1 MSIKAYG
8 QSSWRGRTVTV
19 ATMEEFLAENGYVSN
34 FSATRLRHEILSLRP
49 TEGGTGKA
57 KNRYPAPY

>member
-19 ATMEEFLAENGYVSN
+19 ATMEEFRTENGYVSN
-34 FSATRLRHEILSLRP
+34 FSETRLHHEIYLSDPR
-49 TEGGTGKA
+49 KV
-57 KNRYPAPY
+57 APEK

>member
-34 FSATRLRHEILSLRP
+34 FSETRLRHEIYLSDPRKVAP
-49 TEGGTGKA
+49 